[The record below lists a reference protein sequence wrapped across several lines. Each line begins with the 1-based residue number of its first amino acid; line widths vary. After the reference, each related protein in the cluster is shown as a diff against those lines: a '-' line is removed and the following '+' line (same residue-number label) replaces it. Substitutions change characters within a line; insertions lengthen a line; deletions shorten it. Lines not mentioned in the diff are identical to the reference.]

1 MSKSIP
7 VTDGTNVIY
16 TIELKKDFGDLCKEL
31 TRLKISPDQKLC
43 IVTDSN
49 VAPLY
54 AKEVQDQLSAV
65 FSNVF
70 LHIFPAG
77 EASKNTDTVGALY
90 QFLIENHF
98 DRRDI
103 LLALGGGVVGD
114 LTGFTAATYLRGIDF
129 IQIPTTLLS
138 QVDSSIGGKTGI
150 DFMQYKNMVG
160 AFYQPKLV
168 YMNLSVLHSLPGK
181 QIVSGM
187 GEIIKHGLIKDASYF
202 EWLIAHEKEIWA
214 LDPEILEEMI
224 YISCNIK
231 RDVVERDP
239 KEQGERA
246 LLNLGHTIGHAVE
259 KLMNFNLL
267 HGQCVGIGLVAAAAI
282 SRERG
287 LLTNGEYEQICH
299 SLKLY
304 DLPLY
309 VEGLSPQ
316 DILAATKKDKKM
328 EQGQIKFILMDGLG
342 KSFIDK
348 TVTDQELLVGIH
360 AICR

>member
-54 AKEVQDQLSAV
+54 AKEVRDQLSAV

-224 YISCNIK
+224 
-231 RDVVERDP
+231 
-239 KEQGERA
+239 
-246 LLNLGHTIGHAVE
+246 
-259 KLMNFNLL
+259 
-267 HGQCVGIGLVAAAAI
+267 
-282 SRERG
+282 
-287 LLTNGEYEQICH
+287 
-299 SLKLY
+299 
-304 DLPLY
+304 
-309 VEGLSPQ
+309 
-316 DILAATKKDKKM
+316 
-328 EQGQIKFILMDGLG
+328 
-342 KSFIDK
+342 
-348 TVTDQELLVGIH
+348 
-360 AICR
+360 

>member
-54 AKEVQDQLSAV
+54 AREVQDQLSAV

-168 YMNLSVLHSLPGK
+168 RSEERRVGK
-181 QIVSGM
+181 
-187 GEIIKHGLIKDASYF
+187 E
-202 EWLIAHEKEIWA
+202 
-214 LDPEILEEMI
+214 
-224 YISCNIK
+224 C
-231 RDVVERDP
+231 R
-239 KEQGERA
+239 
-246 LLNLGHTIGHAVE
+246 
-259 KLMNFNLL
+259 
-267 HGQCVGIGLVAAAAI
+267 
-282 SRERG
+282 SRW
-287 LLTNGEYEQICH
+287 
-299 SLKLY
+299 
-304 DLPLY
+304 
-309 VEGLSPQ
+309 SPY
-316 DILAATKKDKKM
+316 
-328 EQGQIKFILMDGLG
+328 
-342 KSFIDK
+342 
-348 TVTDQELLVGIH
+348 H
-360 AICR
+360 

>member
-160 AFYQPKLV
+160 AFYQPSLV
-168 YMNLSVLHSLPGK
+168 LIDPTVLDTP
-181 QIVSGM
+181 VS
-187 GEIIKHGLIKDASYF
+187 ASFSSRKTDCFRNGRDYQA
-202 EWLIAHEKEIWA
+202 WL
-214 LDPEILEEMI
+214 D
-224 YISCNIK
+224 
-231 RDVVERDP
+231 
-239 KEQGERA
+239 QGCF
-246 LLNLGHTIGHAVE
+246 L
-259 KLMNFNLL
+259 F
-267 HGQCVGIGLVAAAAI
+267 
-282 SRERG
+282 
-287 LLTNGEYEQICH
+287 
-299 SLKLY
+299 
-304 DLPLY
+304 
-309 VEGLSPQ
+309 
-316 DILAATKKDKKM
+316 
-328 EQGQIKFILMDGLG
+328 
-342 KSFIDK
+342 
-348 TVTDQELLVGIH
+348 
-360 AICR
+360 